1 MAAYCRVYDSR
12 HLQADY
18 QEPGSAPGTLCLA
31 VEYGLPLP
39 FLIIVATLV
48 KTVPLVQIGMYSS
61 VLVSG
66 NSIDCDVRINLQYE
80 MLRVVCVLLHDL

>member
-1 MAAYCRVYDSR
+1 M
-12 HLQADY
+12 
-18 QEPGSAPGTLCLA
+18 A

-80 MLRVVCVLLHDL
+80 MLIGSVCTVTRFVTFAV

>member
-1 MAAYCRVYDSR
+1 MTHVTCRLTTKNQDQLR
-12 HLQADY
+12 
-18 QEPGSAPGTLCLA
+18 EPYAWQSSMGYL
-31 VEYGLPLP
+31 YR